1 MTIHTLPSAVVL
13 ALIAIGGAAEA
24 TNAAAA
30 QASGCATG
38 CSPGS
43 PLAAGRY
50 VTVRGAAVTYE
61 FTRLATLGG
70 TQGEAN
76 GINNRGEIV
85 GGTTTVSGETHA
97 VIWHDG
103 ALHDLGVGVGEAS
116 GVNNKGEVVGGGAGG
131 PFLWRYGVIQWL
143 PKIFAPDS
151 AVALGINDHGLIV
164 GGESTQAVIWTR
176 STVTIVYP
184 PNGYYDD
191 ILYGVNDLGEAVG
204 CSVLVPGPQTS
215 GVLYRRSGD
224 LDLLSAYGFGGLGSC
239 TRAINNHGQSVGS
252 SWPTWNAPYEGQKA
266 TRWDHL
272 TPIALD
278 SPEDSSGSAIN
289 DDGLVV
295 GWMFKGSQPNMTHA
309 ILWVGTAFT
318 DLNAFIDPDLKAAG
332 WVMTNATGI
341 NNQGW
346 IVGFMSNWSTG
357 ESSGWVLKPKPAEA
371 P

>member
-1 MTIHTLPSAVVL
+1 MTIHTVLSAVVL
-13 ALIAIGGAAEA
+13 ALIAMEGGAEA

-30 QASGCATG
+30 V
-38 CSPGS
+38 P
-43 PLAAGRY
+43 
-50 VTVRGAAVTYE
+50 YE
-61 FTRLATLGG
+61 FTRLPTLGG
-70 TQGEAN
+70 AQGEAN
-76 GINNRGEIV
+76 GINDRGEIV

-103 ALHDLGVGVGEAS
+103 ALHDLGVGEAY

-131 PFLWRYGVIQWL
+131 AFLWRYGVIQWL
-143 PKIFAPDS
+143 PKFFAPDS

-176 STVTIVYP
+176 STMTIVYP
-184 PNGYYDD
+184 PNSYYDD

-278 SPEDSSGSAIN
+278 SPGDSSGSAIN

-341 NNQGW
+341 NNRGW
-346 IVGFMSNWSTG
+346 IVGSMSNRNTD
-357 ESSGWVLKPKPAEA
+357 ESSGWVLKPKPSEA